1 MQRLPKYYPDESLK
15 ASFGYSVLDNNEY
28 GPPGMLIKEFRF
40 WNKQLSTTE
49 TLNWR
54 HRQIDP
60 NYLEPDLLLTY
71 LRLATGS
78 AEIENFMKIRSD
90 YTFEETNP
98 TLKQVSFVEDF
109 VDEEKY
115 TYDSIQ
121 DKVIP
126 QIIRTY
132 HTVCPVHTYY
142 MEDYC
147 YSEPVNQ
154 CILAAFPSWNAQTKA
169 LDWDLTLSYSSLIDN
184 ELLQFLQPSWETDDV
199 ILKDFFDSSTSS
211 FEQTV
216 PADLLRHESSY
227 EIKGYLTNEQ
237 VTFSKHDKI

>member
-15 ASFGYSVLDNNEY
+15 ASFGYSVFDNNEY

-90 YTFEETNP
+90 YTFE
-98 TLKQVSFVEDF
+98 
-109 VDEEKY
+109 
-115 TYDSIQ
+115 
-121 DKVIP
+121 
-126 QIIRTY
+126 
-132 HTVCPVHTYY
+132 
-142 MEDYC
+142 
-147 YSEPVNQ
+147 
-154 CILAAFPSWNAQTKA
+154 
-169 LDWDLTLSYSSLIDN
+169 
-184 ELLQFLQPSWETDDV
+184 
-199 ILKDFFDSSTSS
+199 
-211 FEQTV
+211 
-216 PADLLRHESSY
+216 
-227 EIKGYLTNEQ
+227 
-237 VTFSKHDKI
+237 

>member
-1 MQRLPKYYPDESLK
+1 M
-15 ASFGYSVLDNNEY
+15 
-28 GPPGMLIKEFRF
+28 
-40 WNKQLSTTE
+40 
-49 TLNWR
+49 
-54 HRQIDP
+54 
-60 NYLEPDLLLTY
+60 LLTY

-78 AEIENFMKIRSD
+78 AEIENFMKIRAG

-98 TLKQVSFVEDF
+98 TLKQVSFIEDF

-147 YSEPVNQ
+147 YSEPVN
-154 CILAAFPSWNAQTKA
+154 
-169 LDWDLTLSYSSLIDN
+169 
-184 ELLQFLQPSWETDDV
+184 
-199 ILKDFFDSSTSS
+199 
-211 FEQTV
+211 
-216 PADLLRHESSY
+216 
-227 EIKGYLTNEQ
+227 
-237 VTFSKHDKI
+237 

>member
-15 ASFGYSVLDNNEY
+15 ASFGYSVMDNNEY

-78 AEIENFMKIRSD
+78 AEIENFMKIRAD

-142 MEDYC
+142 MDDYC

-154 CILAAFPSWNAQTKA
+154 CILAAFPSWNA
-169 LDWDLTLSYSSLIDN
+169 
-184 ELLQFLQPSWETDDV
+184 
-199 ILKDFFDSSTSS
+199 
-211 FEQTV
+211 
-216 PADLLRHESSY
+216 
-227 EIKGYLTNEQ
+227 
-237 VTFSKHDKI
+237 